1 MLNHQQQ
8 QHTGSVRHVA
18 QNELD
23 KAMVEV
29 LQLPDLD
36 VYEKAKKYSAIL
48 QRYRS
53 LVKQG
58 MSEKN
63 VLTLSLPSETGQDAS
78 DRQSNVGGDRQKDM
92 FADEILSYMAKRSRK
107 NAELILTALTRASG
121 VSWNDR
127 GEIIIDNQII
137 RGSHLYDLIKSATA
151 TRRATDVSWPAG
163 WSTFLKTLARLNV
176 PLSAFPNAE
185 VRRTI
190 SQYKGDT
197 GDPSV
202 ETNGLHKKRSL
213 SDQSLFTTHKKSRQS
228 RSGWIDF

>member
-1 MLNHQQQ
+1 MFLVPQHQLDMLNHQQQ

-48 QRYRS
+48 QRCRS

-127 GEIIIDNQII
+127 V
-137 RGSHLYDLIKSATA
+137 RLLLT
-151 TRRATDVSWPAG
+151 TRES
-163 WSTFLKTLARLNV
+163 
-176 PLSAFPNAE
+176 E
-185 VRRTI
+185 VRI
-190 SQYKGDT
+190 SM
-197 GDPSV
+197 
-202 ETNGLHKKRSL
+202 
-213 SDQSLFTTHKKSRQS
+213 
-228 RSGWIDF
+228 I